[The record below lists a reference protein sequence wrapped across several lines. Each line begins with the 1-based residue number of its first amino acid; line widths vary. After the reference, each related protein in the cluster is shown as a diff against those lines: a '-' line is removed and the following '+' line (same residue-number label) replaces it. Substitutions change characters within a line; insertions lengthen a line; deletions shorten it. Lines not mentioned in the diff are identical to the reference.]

1 MKNPLRIRGTG
12 SAVGSS
18 STLLKER
25 LLGTRGDD
33 RKEINF
39 LS

>member
-12 SAVGSS
+12 SAVGYC
-18 STLLKER
+18 STLLKES

-33 RKEINF
+33 SKEISF
-39 LS
+39 FP